1 MFTKPVEREME
12 LIGMLKYNSQ
22 VSLHWNEKK
31 KKSLVLLHEEGIETI
46 FILLFRAN

>member
-22 VSLHWNEKK
+22 VHCIGMKRKK
-31 KKSLVLLHEEGIETI
+31 NV
-46 FILLFRAN
+46 

>member
-1 MFTKPVEREME
+1 MFTKLVEREME

-22 VSLHWNEKK
+22 IHCIGMKK

-46 FILLFRAN
+46 FILLFRPN